1 MPDPQQIR
9 KVNEKWHRAKS
20 SESMAAYKP
29 NFERAQKEGIETGGP
44 SLLVIGRL
52 DGRIP
57 TSEIMV
63 DDGCV
68 GGRQLRRARE
78 GMGDR
83 VVNGRG
89 GKGNRG

>member
-9 KVNEKWHRAKS
+9 KVNKKWHRAKS
-20 SESMAAYKP
+20 SELMAAYKP
-29 NFERAQKEGIETGGP
+29 KFERAQKEGIETGGP

-57 TSEIMV
+57 TSDIMV

-89 GKGNRG
+89 GEGKRG